1 MHTTKTINL
10 PSFLRRTLQADTLK
24 KFIKQLGCELTRI
37 GRSRNWQL
45 KADYSQ
51 IQAIINFI
59 EHENETSWFWL
70 AKRLKAEYRQL
81 SHENLFIIASKL
93 DNLTITA
100 LMTKTDCTL
109 TQARKVLDEL
119 EGFD

>member
-10 PSFLRRTLQADTLK
+10 PSFLRRTLQADKLK

-59 EHENETSWFWL
+59 EHENEL
-70 AKRLKAEYRQL
+70 QNPK
-81 SHENLFIIASKL
+81 I
-93 DNLTITA
+93 
-100 LMTKTDCTL
+100 
-109 TQARKVLDEL
+109 KVL
-119 EGFD
+119 

>member
-10 PSFLRRTLQADTLK
+10 PSFLRRSLQADTLK
-24 KFIKQLGCELTRI
+24 KFIKQLGCELTRM

-59 EHENETSWFWL
+59 EHENETSWLWL

-100 LMTKTDCTL
+100 LMAKTDCTL

>member
-10 PSFLRRTLQADTLK
+10 PSFLRRSLQADTLK